1 MYQRPLLWLKSRL
14 ATHWRAVGRRPD
26 AGKFEEFFL
35 RVREAAGR
43 LKQSEAGL
51 EAQFLTIGTELERMA
66 GFGDEFVTQVEKLVG
81 LATGK
86 ECDSAIFFDPF
97 ALIEKSTEFLEDCQR
112 RTETLVALL
121 RGYRD
126 QIGELLGTES
136 TLRRTMLPLRFVQV
150 LFRVECAPLS
160 AEIQQL
166 FGTLTEEIENLQGQ
180 MQEIF
185 GENFKGLEQTR
196 EALDQVIAQL
206 ERQAASLRAAT
217 ANHKA
222 RIGETQATLRQEL
235 SSNQQREVQLG
246 QLSKAVAREVQ
257 QVVISLQFQDIVH
270 QKLQHVTAELPRAEA
285 RLSEFA
291 RAGRKEGGSEP
302 MHYLWQSCRLQG
314 GQLEA
319 AREELLHAETGM
331 RRGISNVLNHLREMD
346 SKCLSLEEFQLLTTS
361 CDGMVQVL
369 VETMEEVRKLMGET
383 VASAAT
389 AHEMLRPL
397 GGLASNLTLV
407 ARELAA
413 RIHLFGLNAQVQAAQ
428 VGQGERGAELAI
440 LSLRTS
446 EICGETNRISENAAA
461 QLDAMAAGLADCV
474 RDFGA
479 LRSEA
484 AAQESELVRKT
495 LAEEKRLHAF
505 RDQGLEALQV
515 IGSSLDGIRDH
526 AHQTL
531 EAIRFTDFC
540 ENVLPGLQSPLRD
553 ITASAE
559 LWLKTKGGGVPDTSL
574 IDGLKSDY
582 TMASER
588 EVFDRLA
595 SPPGIAPP
603 VPAPP
608 ADSGGDFELFDVLPT
623 ATEFPESPEKGQEL
637 SAPVTGAAGLGN
649 NVELF

>member
-1 MYQRPLLWLKSRL
+1 M
-14 ATHWRAVGRRPD
+14 THWRAVGRRSD
-26 AGKFEEFFL
+26 ADRFGELFL
-35 RVREAAGR
+35 QVREATGV
-43 LKQSEAGL
+43 LKRSEAGL

-86 ECDSAIFFDPF
+86 ECDCAIFFDPF
-97 ALIEKSTEFLEDCQR
+97 ALIEKSTGFLEDCQR
-112 RTETLVALL
+112 RTDVLVGLL

-126 QIGELLGTES
+126 QIGELLETES
-136 TLRRTMLPLRFVQV
+136 VLRRTMLPLRFVQV

-166 FGTLTEEIENLQGQ
+166 FGTLTEEIENLQGR
-180 MQEIF
+180 MQKIF

-196 EALDQVIAQL
+196 ESLDQVIAQL
-206 ERQAASLRAAT
+206 ERQSSSLRAAL
-217 ANHKA
+217 ANHRA

-235 SSNQQREVQLG
+235 SSNEQREVQLG

-285 RLSEFA
+285 RLAEFA
-291 RAGRKEGGSEP
+291 GAGRKEGGHEP
-302 MHYLWQSCRLQG
+302 VQYLWQSCRLQG
-314 GQLEA
+314 GQLEV
-319 AREELLHAETGM
+319 AREELLRAEAGM

-383 VASAAT
+383 VASAAA
-389 AHEMLRPL
+389 AHELLRPL
-397 GGLASNLTLV
+397 GGLASNLTVV
-407 ARELAA
+407 ARDLAA

-446 EICGETNRISENAAA
+446 EICAETNRISENAAA
-461 QLDAMAAGLADCV
+461 QLDAMVAGLADCV

-484 AAQESELVRKT
+484 AAKEAVLVRET
-495 LAEEKRLHAF
+495 LGEEKRLHAF

-515 IGSSLDGIRDH
+515 IGCSLDGIREH

-540 ENVLPGLQSPLRD
+540 ESVLPGLQAPLRA
-553 ITASAE
+553 ITEAAE
-559 LWLKTKGGGVPDTSL
+559 LWLKTTGGGVPDTSL
-574 IDGLKSDY
+574 IEDLKNDY

-595 SPPGIAPP
+595 SPPGI
-603 VPAPP
+603 VPQASAAP
-608 ADSGGDFELFDVLPT
+608 ADSGGDFELFDVLPA
-623 ATEFPESPEKGQEL
+623 ATEFPESVEKGPEL
-637 SAPVTGAAGLGN
+637 PAPVTGAASLGT